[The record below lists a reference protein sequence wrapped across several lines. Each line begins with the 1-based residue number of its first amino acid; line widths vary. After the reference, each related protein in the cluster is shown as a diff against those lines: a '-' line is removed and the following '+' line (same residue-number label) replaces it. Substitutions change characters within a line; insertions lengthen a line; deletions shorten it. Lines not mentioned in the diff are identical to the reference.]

1 MKDLRA
7 KGFPYKKIGSILS
20 ISQSTVLY
28 HLNKEY
34 KEKAISRSIKNQKPR
49 DRKEYMRNYQN
60 KKYKENEE
68 FREKQKEASKKN
80 WRKKTKTLK

>member
-1 MKDLRA
+1 MDKKTITVMKDLRA

-60 KKYKENEE
+60 KNI
-68 FREKQKEASKKN
+68 
-80 WRKKTKTLK
+80 KKTKSSEKTKRSK